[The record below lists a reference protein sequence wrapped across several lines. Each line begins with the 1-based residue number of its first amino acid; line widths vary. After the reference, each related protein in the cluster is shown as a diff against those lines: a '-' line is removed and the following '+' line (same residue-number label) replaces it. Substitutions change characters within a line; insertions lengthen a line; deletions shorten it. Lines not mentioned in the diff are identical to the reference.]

1 MAFTYEL
8 KADEITLKWEKPN
21 NNGAEITMY
30 TVYYGTQSDE
40 QWKEI
45 KKITDVSVR
54 KYVVRDV
61 MGKKYKVL
69 VTASNKYGESS
80 EEGMV
85 QRVDVLEGGLSA
97 SLTKRVHTVDRSIT
111 FICSLTVTLTFSDV
125 HHMVLFDEPYFLLQ
139 SRGLTDLTNNTEL
152 LLSLLLLN
160 QWISEWP

>member
-8 KADEITLKWEKPN
+8 KADEITLTWEKPN

-40 QWKEI
+40 QWKET

-54 KYVVRDV
+54 KYVVRIV

-80 EEGMV
+80 KEGMV

-97 SLTKRVHTVDRSIT
+97 SLTERVYAQGNI
-111 FICSLTVTLTFSDV
+111 
-125 HHMVLFDEPYFLLQ
+125 Q
-139 SRGLTDLTNNTEL
+139 
-152 LLSLLLLN
+152 
-160 QWISEWP
+160 

>member
-8 KADEITLKWEKPN
+8 NADEITLKWEEPN

-40 QWKEI
+40 QWKET
-45 KKITDVSVR
+45 KKITNVSRR
-54 KYVVRDV
+54 KYVVKV
-61 MGKKYKVL
+61 EMGKKYKVL

-80 EEGMV
+80 KEGKI

-97 SLTKRVHTVDRSIT
+97 SLNERVRSGKYTVDHSIT

-125 HHMVLFDEPYFLLQ
+125 HHYGVICGASFFTPDA
-139 SRGLTDLTNNTEL
+139 GIN
-152 LLSLLLLN
+152 LSD
-160 QWISEWP
+160 